1 MPKVLCTLP
10 NASDEIGGIKFTQH
24 AKGMLSEDLSDEQA
38 KRLASIP
45 GYEMVGAAAPAP
57 ASNAAADAA
66 AAAEKAE
73 AERAEAERI
82 AAEKEAAEKA
92 NAAERAELVAKAE
105 ALGMK
110 VKGNWSLERLK
121 TEVEAAEKA
130 KAEADAAAAAE
141 AAKDSAGAPGQ
152 EGNKAE

>member
-10 NASDEIGGIKFTQH
+10 NASEDIGGIKFAQH

-45 GYEMVGAAAPAP
+45 GYEIVGAV
-57 ASNAAADAA
+57 S
-66 AAAEKAE
+66 EKGPVDD
-73 AERAEAERI
+73 
-82 AAEKEAAEKA
+82 EAAK
-92 NAAERAELVAKAE
+92 AAERAELVTKAE

-121 TEVEAAEKA
+121 AEVEGAEKA
-130 KAEADAAAAAE
+130 TADAGQG
-141 AAKDSAGAPGQ
+141 AGAGQ
-152 EGNKAE
+152 SE

>member
-10 NASDEIGGIKFTQH
+10 NASEEIGGIKFTKH

-38 KRLASIP
+38 TRLASIP
-45 GYEMVGAAAPAP
+45 GYEIVGGKAPDEDNGAAK
-57 ASNAAADAA
+57 D
-66 AAAEKAE
+66 
-73 AERAEAERI
+73 
-82 AAEKEAAEKA
+82 
-92 NAAERAELVAKAE
+92 AERAELLAKAE

-121 TEVEAAEKA
+121 TEVEAAEQA

-141 AAKDSAGAPGQ
+141 AAAAKAAG
-152 EGNKAE
+152 EGKSE